1 MRQFAEMRKWQY
13 AARIAQADSS
23 KPGGILVFLRGFVG
37 ASIIIIAQ
45 SLATPAPLVAKA
57 ASNNDITK
65 INAALKKNPL
75 DPRLNYLAGL
85 AYESSS
91 VMGTDQREMA
101 KVGYLMALKSDP
113 AFWPAHVQLGLMAMD
128 DRDAI
133 TAQEH
138 FSAAA
143 AIKPDEPVILYALA
157 RAAFCAG
164 DLQLAQKSWLRATE
178 LREPQSFD
186 ELTTGAAIERQ
197 KGQID
202 AANIYVGKIKQ
213 LGRTAPRMALQAS
226 GTPVSPDATGDP
238 SAPGAGGDDKMGMV
252 DLIILRRDEIQSS
265 SSGINLL
272 DALTLQFGSN
282 LVNSTWRSSRDRL
295 SDTVT
300 SSTLDAE
307 RQLSV
312 TVPSVTY
319 SLNVANATGGKSTIQ
334 AQQAVLIYDG
344 EKSNV
349 QIGSTLTF
357 AANGNL
363 SSSVETMQDG
373 LTLNIGSTFIGQ
385 DRVKLAIDASLEDF
399 IPGAGPGSFKESV
412 QKERTVTSVTATMR
426 FGETILISS
435 GEQST
440 NSRAENKTPLLGS
453 LPVLKKLFSSRDKT
467 TSDVSVIVLLTL
479 RPRGSH
485 ALPHANLADR
495 RLFEN
500 MRERLLDQLDTGGED
515 PAPHLFRPEQGSLS
529 FTLENP
535 ARAGDKA
542 YLQRAGVTGEF

>member
-1 MRQFAEMRKWQY
+1 M
-13 AARIAQADSS
+13 
-23 KPGGILVFLRGFVG
+23 LVFGISNLFLNQKYG
-37 ASIIIIAQ
+37 ASAIIILQ
-45 SLATPAPLVAKA
+45 LLAAPTPLAAKPV
-57 ASNNDITK
+57 SYQDITK
-65 INAALKKNPL
+65 INAALKSAPL

-85 AYESSS
+85 SYETAS
-91 VMGTDQREMA
+91 VMGTDKREMA
-101 KVGYLMALKSDP
+101 KVGYMMALKGDP
-113 AFWPAHVQLGLMAMD
+113 SFWPAHVQLGFMAMD
-128 DRDAI
+128 DRDAV

-143 AIKPDEPVILYALA
+143 AIKSEEPVILYALA

-164 DLQLAQKSWLRATE
+164 DLQVAEKTWQRATQ
-178 LREPQSFD
+178 LRDPQSFD

-197 KGQID
+197 KGQFD
-202 AANIYVGKIKQ
+202 AANMYASRIKM
-213 LGRTAPRMALQAS
+213 LGRTVPRMALQSS
-226 GTPVSPDATGDP
+226 GAPITSEQARDP
-238 SAPGAGGDDKMGMV
+238 SAQTAQTDDKMGMV
-252 DLIILRRDEIQSS
+252 DLIILRRDEVQSS

-295 SDTVT
+295 TGTVT
-300 SSTLDAE
+300 NSTLDAE

-319 SLNVANATGGKSTIQ
+319 SLNVANASGGKSTLQ

-373 LTLNIGSTFIGQ
+373 LTLTIGSKFIDQ
-385 DRVKLAIDASLEDF
+385 DRVKLMIDASLEDF

-412 QKERTVTSVTATMR
+412 QKERTATSVTATLK

-435 GEQST
+435 GEQSA
-440 NSRAENKTPLLGS
+440 NSRAEDKTPLLGG
-453 LPVLKKLFSSRDKT
+453 LPILGKLFSTRDKS

-479 RPRGSH
+479 RPRGSYT
-485 ALPHANLADR
+485 LPHANLTER
-495 RLFEN
+495 KQFED
-500 MRERLLDQLDTGGED
+500 MRKRLLDQLDTGGEE
-515 PAPHLFRPEQGSLS
+515 PAPHLFQPEQSNLS
-529 FTLENP
+529 YTLENP
-535 ARAGDKA
+535 ARSGDKA
-542 YLQRAGVTGEF
+542 YLERAGLLRPF

>member
-1 MRQFAEMRKWQY
+1 MNYIKF
-13 AARIAQADSS
+13 SVS
-23 KPGGILVFLRGFVG
+23 
-37 ASIIIIAQ
+37 ASVAMQ
-45 SLATPAPLVAKA
+45 LLATPTILTAKPITHH
-57 ASNNDITK
+57 DLTK
-65 INAALKKNPL
+65 INEALKRSPL

-85 AYESSS
+85 GYETAS
-91 VMGTDQREMA
+91 VMGTDKREMA
-101 KVGYLMALKSDP
+101 KVGYMMALKGDP
-113 AFWPAHVQLGLMAMD
+113 SFWPAHVQLGFMAMD
-128 DRDAI
+128 DRDAA

-143 AIKPDEPVILYALA
+143 AIQPDEPIVLYALA

-164 DLQLAQKSWLRATE
+164 DLPVAEKAWQRATQLRA
-178 LREPQSFD
+178 PQGFD

-202 AANIYVGKIKQ
+202 AADLYVSGIKA
-213 LGRTAPRMALQAS
+213 LGRSVPRMALLSS
-226 GTPVSPDATGDP
+226 GPAI
-238 SAPGAGGDDKMGMV
+238 AAQGAGNADGQVPQTDDKMGMV
-252 DLIILRRDEIQSS
+252 DLIILRRDEVRSS
-265 SSGINLL
+265 TIGINLL

-295 SDTVT
+295 TGTTS

-307 RQLSV
+307 RVLSV

-319 SLNVANATGGKSTIQ
+319 SLNVANANGGKSTLQ

-363 SSSVETMQDG
+363 SSTVETMQDG
-373 LTLNIGSTFIGQ
+373 LTLNIGSKFV
-385 DRVKLAIDASLEDF
+385 DPERVKLVIDASLEDF

-412 QKERTVTSVTATMR
+412 QKERTATSVTATLK

-440 NSRAENKTPLLGS
+440 NSRAEDKTPLLGS
-453 LPVLKKLFSSRDKT
+453 LPILGKLFSTGDKSS
-467 TSDVSVIVLLTL
+467 SDVSVIVLLTL
-479 RPRGSH
+479 RPRGSFT
-485 ALPHANLADR
+485 LPHANLTER
-495 RLFEN
+495 KQFEE
-500 MRERLLDQLDTGGED
+500 MRKRLLDQLDTGGED
-515 PAPHLFRPEQGSLS
+515 PAPHLFQPEQRNLS
-529 FTLENP
+529 YALDNP

-542 YLQRAGVTGEF
+542 YLERAGVLGAL

>member
-1 MRQFAEMRKWQY
+1 MFSRVNTGVSALIIVQLLVTPVPL
-13 AARIAQADSS
+13 AA
-23 KPGGILVFLRGFVG
+23 KP
-37 ASIIIIAQ
+37 
-45 SLATPAPLVAKA
+45 VAA
-57 ASNNDITK
+57 NDITK
-65 INAALKKNPL
+65 INEALKRAPL

-91 VMGTDQREMA
+91 VMGTDKREMA
-101 KVGYLMALKSDP
+101 KVGYLMALKGDP
-113 AFWPAHVQLGLMAMD
+113 SFWPAHVQLGFMAMD
-128 DRDAI
+128 DRDAV

-143 AIKPDEPVILYALA
+143 AINSDEPVILYALA

-164 DLQLAQKSWLRATE
+164 DLLVANTSWQRATQ
-178 LREPQSFD
+178 LREAESFD

-197 KGQID
+197 KGQVD
-202 AANIYVGKIKQ
+202 AADIYVAKIKR
-213 LGRTAPRMALQAS
+213 LGRPVPRMALQ
-226 GTPVSPDATGDP
+226 V
-238 SAPGAGGDDKMGMV
+238 AGGSETNEQGSDPLSQASPSDEKMGMV

-272 DALTLQFGSN
+272 DSLSLQFGAN

-295 SDTVT
+295 TGTTT

-319 SLNVANATGGKSTIQ
+319 SMNIANARGGKSTVQ

-349 QIGSTLTF
+349 QIGSSLTF

-373 LTLNIGSTFIGQ
+373 LNLSIGSKFIDA
-385 DRVKLAIDASLEDF
+385 DRVKLTIDASLEDF
-399 IPGAGPGSFKESV
+399 IPGAGAGSFKESV
-412 QKERTVTSVTATMR
+412 QKERTATSVTATLK

-435 GEQST
+435 GEQAV
-440 NSRAENKTPLLGS
+440 NSRAENRTPLLGNV
-453 LPVLKKLFSSRDKT
+453 PVLGKLFNVKDKT

-479 RPRGSH
+479 RPRGSYT
-485 ALPHANLADR
+485 LPHANQIER
-495 RLFEN
+495 RHFEE
-500 MRERLLDQLDTGGED
+500 MRKRLLDQLETGGDD
-515 PAPHLFRPEQGSLS
+515 PAPHRFHPEKSNLS
-529 FTLENP
+529 YTLENP

-542 YLQRAGVTGEF
+542 YLQRAGVSGGF

>member
-1 MRQFAEMRKWQY
+1 MFSRAYTGVSALVIVQLLASPTPV
-13 AARIAQADSS
+13 AAKS
-23 KPGGILVFLRGFVG
+23 PV
-37 ASIIIIAQ
+37 
-45 SLATPAPLVAKA
+45 
-57 ASNNDITK
+57 SNNITK
-65 INAALKKNPL
+65 INAALKRAPL
-75 DPRLNYLAGL
+75 DARLNYLAGL
-85 AYESSS
+85 AYETSS

-101 KVGYLMALKSDP
+101 RVGYMMALKGDP
-113 AFWPAHVQLGLMAMD
+113 SFWPAHVQLGFMAMD
-128 DRDAI
+128 DRDAA

-143 AIKPDEPVILYALA
+143 AIKPDEPIILYALA

-164 DLQLAQKSWLRATE
+164 DLLVAEKSWQRASE
-178 LREPQSFD
+178 LRDPQSYD

-197 KGQID
+197 KGQTD
-202 AANIYVGKIKQ
+202 AANLYVTKIKQ
-213 LGRTAPRMALQAS
+213 LGRNVPRMALQSA
-226 GTPVSPDATGDP
+226 GQPVSADQAGT
-238 SAPGAGGDDKMGMV
+238 AGAQTTQTDDKMGMV
-252 DLIILRRDEIQSS
+252 DLIILRRDEIQST

-282 LVNSTWRSSRDRL
+282 LVNSSWRSSRDRISGTL
-295 SDTVT
+295 T

-307 RQLSV
+307 RTLSV

-319 SLNVANATGGKSTIQ
+319 SLNVANASGGKSTVQ

-373 LTLNIGSTFIGQ
+373 LTLNIGSKFVDQ
-385 DRVKLAIDASLEDF
+385 DRVKLTIDASLEDF

-412 QKERTVTSVTATMR
+412 QKERTATSVTATMK

-440 NSRAENKTPLLGS
+440 NSRAEDKTPLLGS
-453 LPVLKKLFSSRDKT
+453 LPILKKLFSSRDKT

-479 RPRGSH
+479 RPRGSQT
-485 ALPHANLADR
+485 LPHADLADR
-495 RLFEN
+495 KLFEN
-500 MRERLLDQLDTGGED
+500 MRKRLLDQLGTGGED
-515 PAPHLFRPEQGSLS
+515 PAPHVFHPEQGNLS
-529 FTLENP
+529 YTLENP

-542 YLQRAGVTGEF
+542 YLELAGVTGSL

>member
-1 MRQFAEMRKWQY
+1 MFSRVNTGVSA
-13 AARIAQADSS
+13 
-23 KPGGILVFLRGFVG
+23 LVIVQL
-37 ASIIIIAQ
+37 
-45 SLATPAPLVAKA
+45 LATPVPLAAKPVAT
-57 ASNNDITK
+57 NDITK
-65 INAALKKNPL
+65 INEALKRSPL

-91 VMGTDQREMA
+91 VMGTDKREMA
-101 KVGYLMALKSDP
+101 KVGYLMALKGDP
-113 AFWPAHVQLGLMAMD
+113 SFWPAHVQLGFMAMD
-128 DRDAI
+128 DRDAV

-143 AIKPDEPVILYALA
+143 AIKADDPLILYALA

-164 DLQLAQKSWLRATE
+164 DLLLAQKSWQRALD

-197 KGQID
+197 KGQVD
-202 AANIYVGKIKQ
+202 AANMYVTKIKQ
-213 LGRTAPRMALQAS
+213 MGRTVPRMALQTA
-226 GTPVSPDATGDP
+226 GTPITADPNGDGSAQDAQ
-238 SAPGAGGDDKMGMV
+238 SDDKMGMV
-252 DLIILRRDEIQSS
+252 DLIILRRDEIQST

-319 SLNVANATGGKSTIQ
+319 SLNVANSTGGKSTIQ

-373 LTLNIGSTFIGQ
+373 LTLNIGSKFIDQ

-412 QKERTVTSVTATMR
+412 QKERTVTSVTATLK

-440 NSRAENKTPLLGS
+440 NSRAEDKTPLLGS
-453 LPVLKKLFSSRDKT
+453 VPILSKLFSSRGKT

-479 RPRGSH
+479 RPRGSQT
-485 ALPHANLADR
+485 LPHANLADR
-495 RLFEN
+495 KLFEN
-500 MRERLLDQLDTGGED
+500 MRKRLLDQLDTGGED
-515 PAPHLFRPEQGSLS
+515 PAQHLFHPEQGNLS
-529 FTLENP
+529 YTLENP

-542 YLQRAGVTGEF
+542 YLQRAGVSGGF